1 MYLNSIVVDA
11 LPLSQEHISYL
22 SAVFR
27 YFFGDGKFVDYLL
40 WLCVFDY
47 ITGWMKAFKLGN
59 LKSHFAFVGLFK
71 KIGIFLAVIL
81 GQFLDEILGANGLI
95 SYGVIVGFIA
105 YEGSSLLENLA
116 LLGVPIFPWLKN
128 KLGVLKDSAQN
139 VGTKDEDQS
148 SN

>member
-22 SAVFR
+22 TAAFR
-27 YFFGDGKFVDYLL
+27 YFFGDGRFLDYLL

-71 KIGIFLAVIL
+71 KIGIFLAVIV
-81 GQFLDEILGANGLI
+81 GQFLDQILGADGWVL
-95 SYGVIVGFIA
+95 YGVIGGFIA

-116 LLGVPIFPWLKN
+116 LLGVPIPSWLKD
-128 KLGVLKDSAQN
+128 KLGVLKDEAQN
-139 VGTKDEDQS
+139 VGTKDQTF
-148 SN
+148 NK